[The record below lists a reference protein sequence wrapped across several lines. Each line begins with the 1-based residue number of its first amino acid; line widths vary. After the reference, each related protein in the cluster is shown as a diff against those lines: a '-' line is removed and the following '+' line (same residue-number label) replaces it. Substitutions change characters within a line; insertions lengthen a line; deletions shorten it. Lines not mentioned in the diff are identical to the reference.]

1 MWRGLFAP
9 RLPVVSLPAESPRP
23 ASAFA
28 DRGLGDRQ
36 LAPQLWPTSTFVTH
50 RQAPTPTAP
59 TQDFG
64 RNHEYPRPS
73 SSASKRNRE
82 TTAAYYSS
90 MPHGRV
96 RMPEDYPEN
105 RPRAPE
111 RTRSMTPTP
120 APLRS
125 ILKSSR
131 TRSHSM
137 SGTHTEPRTS
147 NLSKLQPVAL
157 PRTKPLKE
165 ESIALSWPLVQFSGR
180 RRLSQP
186 LLHFDVGFNPRD
198 PSNLK
203 DDRSGWMA
211 PMPEADRKLPVSTH
225 CTITEMTIQCPK
237 IGKITVRRS
246 KGVRIIDV
254 FIAVYDAYHEKIRP
268 GDFPKDQAAR
278 YIPHFY
284 KRCDD
289 CANPAEEQEVGWRR
303 VDLLRGKRI
312 FDGLSRSSTDPDWKL
327 NIDSRS

>member
-1 MWRGLFAP
+1 MAS
-9 RLPVVSLPAESPRP
+9 PV
-23 ASAFA
+23 
-28 DRGLGDRQ
+28 
-36 LAPQLWPTSTFVTH
+36 
-50 RQAPTPTAP
+50 
-59 TQDFG
+59 
-64 RNHEYPRPS
+64 
-73 SSASKRNRE
+73 
-82 TTAAYYSS
+82 
-90 MPHGRV
+90 
-96 RMPEDYPEN
+96 
-105 RPRAPE
+105 
-111 RTRSMTPTP
+111 
-120 APLRS
+120 
-125 ILKSSR
+125 
-131 TRSHSM
+131 
-137 SGTHTEPRTS
+137 
-147 NLSKLQPVAL
+147 

-246 KGVRIIDV
+246 KGLRCIDI
-254 FIAVYDAYHEKIRP
+254 FCAIYDAYHEKIRP

>member
-23 ASAFA
+23 GTFA
-28 DRGLGDRQ
+28 
-36 LAPQLWPTSTFVTH
+36 TH
-50 RQAPTPTAP
+50 RQAPIPTAP
-59 TQDFG
+59 AQDFG
-64 RNHEYPRPS
+64 RNHGYPRPS
-73 SSASKRNRE
+73 SSASRRNRE

-90 MPHGRV
+90 MPHGSRV
-96 RMPEDYPEN
+96 RMPEDHPEN
-105 RPRAPE
+105 PPPAPE

-137 SGTHTEPRTS
+137 SSTHTEPRTS
-147 NLSKLQPVAL
+147 KLSKLQPVAL

-211 PMPEADRKLPVSTH
+211 PMPEADRKLP
-225 CTITEMTIQCPK
+225 MTIQCPK
-237 IGKITVRRS
+237 IGKVT
-246 KGVRIIDV
+246 
-254 FIAVYDAYHEKIRP
+254 VYDAYHEKIRP